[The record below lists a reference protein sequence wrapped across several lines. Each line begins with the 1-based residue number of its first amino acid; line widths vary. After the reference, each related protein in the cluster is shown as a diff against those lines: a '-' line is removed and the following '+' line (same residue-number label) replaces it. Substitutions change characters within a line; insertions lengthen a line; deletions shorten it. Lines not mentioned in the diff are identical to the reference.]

1 MLCRLLYRDKTP
13 VLVLLMA
20 VLVGTLVGL
29 VGVLF
34 EKAVNGVQ
42 ALRLAA
48 LAMLPQHAWLL
59 VPAAFVL
66 SALLAMIGYYLVRRY
81 APEAGGSGIPEIEGA
96 L

>member
-1 MLCRLLYRDKTP
+1 MFLRLLYRDKTP

-20 VLVGTLVGL
+20 ALVGTLVGL

-48 LAMLPQHAWLL
+48 LAVLPQHAWLL
-59 VPAAFVL
+59 VPAAPA
-66 SALLAMIGYYLVRRY
+66 SRKSKARWKNCGRC
-81 APEAGGSGIPEIEGA
+81 AGGGLSR
-96 L
+96 